1 MAQFSKLIMIGGSSM
16 FVIGLALFYSIELG
30 EIDPA
35 LRLVKNMSTFVGLIG
50 IGVVLG
56 GGLLYLINK
65 SEGPLKNM
73 DSQNNQS
80 IK

>member
-16 FVIGLALFYSIELG
+16 FIIGLSVFYSIELG
-30 EIDPA
+30 EIEPT
-35 LRLVKNMSTFVGLIG
+35 LRIIKNTSMFVGLIG

-65 SEGPLKNM
+65 SEEPLKKI
-73 DSQNNQS
+73 DSQNNHET
-80 IK
+80 